1 MLIILPKRRFG
12 ADRSRVIRKH
22 LLHLGVLETN
32 LRRGRRR
39 ARGGLLLRGVL
50 RGGLLAGTIFVVLTA
65 VDQLLGPLT
74 QAVWQW
80 SAFALAAGLA
90 VAVPWALL
98 STPSLIE
105 MARRAD
111 LHFGLSERAS
121 TALEVAHQTSRTADR
136 ASAEVGA
143 ALFRDAERHA
153 VRIEPRELVRLRLA
167 RELWLVLVLAVVA
180 AAVLFGAPQLRAV
193 GLGTPA
199 AVATELGNEELGE
212 VVTNLRRAAELLE
225 QEAERRD
232 DPYLEAVA
240 EAMVELGE
248 SIELGEISLSEAQ
261 QGIERL
267 LEHASRAYGL
277 EELQIE
283 EGDPLLTDAELT
295 PESEG
300 EMRSDD
306 PEGREGILGASA
318 AAANSEQ
325 SPLDQLLEQLEE
337 DAAAREAIGNLEG
350 SVTASYAA
358 QIEEASERR
367 ALQRVR
373 AEAAGG
379 QPLGGAQ
386 ESQAGESPFAGQGV
400 QPLEGETTEPNLEGI
415 DVGGEEVMLPGGE
428 VQADEQVQMDL
439 TPEADFTEVADTD
452 LEGANAWETGEE
464 AELRRDLLT
473 PRDRAVVSRYFE
485 QDEAEAS
492 SIN

>member
-1 MLIILPKRRFG
+1 MAQIG
-12 ADRSRVIRKH
+12 AGSIRKH
-22 LLHLGVLETN
+22 LLPLGVLETN

-50 RGGLLAGTIFVVLTA
+50 WGGLLAGTIFVVLTV

-74 QAVWQW
+74 QSVWQW

-121 TALEVAHQTSRTADR
+121 TALEIAHGASRTAQVDR

-153 VRIEPRELVRLRLA
+153 VHIEPRELVRLRLA

-180 AAVLFGAPQLRAV
+180 AAVQFGVPQLRAV

-283 EGDPLLTDAELT
+283 EGDPLLTDPDLST
-295 PESEG
+295 ESEG

-318 AAANSEQ
+318 AAANSDQ
-325 SPLDQLLEQLEE
+325 SPLNQLLERLEE

-400 QPLEGETTEPNLEGI
+400 QPLEGEAAGPDLEGI

-452 LEGANAWETGEE
+452 LEGTNAWEAGEE
-464 AELRRDLLT
+464 TELRRDLLT

>member
-1 MLIILPKRRFG
+1 M
-12 ADRSRVIRKH
+12 
-22 LLHLGVLETN
+22 
-32 LRRGRRR
+32 
-39 ARGGLLLRGVL
+39 
-50 RGGLLAGTIFVVLTA
+50 VLTV

-74 QAVWQW
+74 QSVWQW

-121 TALEVAHQTSRTADR
+121 TALEIAHEASRTARVDR

-153 VRIEPRELVRLRLA
+153 VHIEPRELVRLRLA

-180 AAVLFGAPQLRAV
+180 AAVQFGVPQLRAV

-283 EGDPLLTDAELT
+283 EGDPLLTDPDLT
-295 PESEG
+295 TESEG

-318 AAANSEQ
+318 AAANSDQSQ

-400 QPLEGETTEPNLEGI
+400 QPLEGEAAGPDLEGI

-452 LEGANAWETGEE
+452 LEGTNAWETGEE

-485 QDEAEAS
+485 RDEAEAS

>member
-1 MLIILPKRRFG
+1 M
-12 ADRSRVIRKH
+12 
-22 LLHLGVLETN
+22 
-32 LRRGRRR
+32 
-39 ARGGLLLRGVL
+39 RGVL
-50 RGGLLAGTIFVVLTA
+50 WGGLLAGTIFVALTV

-74 QAVWQW
+74 QSVWQW

-121 TALEVAHQTSRTADR
+121 TALEIAHEASRTARVDR

-153 VRIEPRELVRLRLA
+153 VHIEPRELVRLRLA

-180 AAVLFGAPQLRAV
+180 AAVQFGVPQLRAV

-283 EGDPLLTDAELT
+283 EGDPLLTDPDLT
-295 PESEG
+295 TESEG

-318 AAANSEQ
+318 AAANSDQSQ

-400 QPLEGETTEPNLEGI
+400 QPLEGEAAGPDLEGI

-452 LEGANAWETGEE
+452 LEGTNAWETGEE

-485 QDEAEAS
+485 RDEAEAS

>member
-1 MLIILPKRRFG
+1 
-12 ADRSRVIRKH
+12 
-22 LLHLGVLETN
+22 
-32 LRRGRRR
+32 
-39 ARGGLLLRGVL
+39 
-50 RGGLLAGTIFVVLTA
+50 
-65 VDQLLGPLT
+65 
-74 QAVWQW
+74 
-80 SAFALAAGLA
+80 
-90 VAVPWALL
+90 
-98 STPSLIE
+98 
-105 MARRAD
+105 
-111 LHFGLSERAS
+111 
-121 TALEVAHQTSRTADR
+121 
-136 ASAEVGA
+136 
-143 ALFRDAERHA
+143 
-153 VRIEPRELVRLRLA
+153 
-167 RELWLVLVLAVVA
+167 
-180 AAVLFGAPQLRAV
+180 
-193 GLGTPA
+193 
-199 AVATELGNEELGE
+199 VATELGNEELGE

-248 SIELGEISLSEAQ
+248 SIELGEISVSEAQ

-277 EELQIE
+277 EELRIE
-283 EGDPLLTDAELT
+283 EGDPLLTDPDLT
-295 PESEG
+295 AESEG

-318 AAANSEQ
+318 AAANSDQ
-325 SPLDQLLEQLEE
+325 SPLDQLLERLEE

-400 QPLEGETTEPNLEGI
+400 QPLEGEAAGPDLEGI

-452 LEGANAWETGEE
+452 LEGTNAWETGEE

>member
-1 MLIILPKRRFG
+1 MARIG
-12 ADRSRVIRKH
+12 AGSIRKH
-22 LLHLGVLETN
+22 LLPLGVLETN

-50 RGGLLAGTIFVVLTA
+50 WGGLLAGASFVVLTV

-74 QAVWQW
+74 QSVWLW

-121 TALEVAHQTSRTADR
+121 TALEVAHGTSRTADR

-153 VRIEPRELVRLRLA
+153 VQIEPRELVRLRLA

-180 AAVLFGAPQLRAV
+180 AAVQFGVPQLRAV

-283 EGDPLLTDAELT
+283 EGDPLLTDSDLT
-295 PESEG
+295 SESEG

-318 AAANSEQ
+318 AAANSSQ
-325 SPLDQLLEQLEE
+325 SSPLDQLLEQLEE

-350 SVTASYAA
+350 SATASYAA

-400 QPLEGETTEPNLEGI
+400 QPLEGEAAGPNLEGI

-452 LEGANAWETGEE
+452 LEGANAWEAGEE

>member
-1 MLIILPKRRFG
+1 M
-12 ADRSRVIRKH
+12 
-22 LLHLGVLETN
+22 
-32 LRRGRRR
+32 
-39 ARGGLLLRGVL
+39 RGVL
-50 RGGLLAGTIFVVLTA
+50 WGGLLAGTIFVVLTV

-74 QAVWQW
+74 QSVWLW

-121 TALEVAHQTSRTADR
+121 TALEVAHGTSRTAQVDR

-153 VRIEPRELVRLRLA
+153 VQIEPRELVRLGLA

-180 AAVLFGAPQLRAV
+180 ATVQFGVPQLRAV

-248 SIELGEISLSEAQ
+248 SIELGEISVSEAQ

-277 EELQIE
+277 EELHIE
-283 EGDPLLTDAELT
+283 EGDPLLTDPDL
-295 PESEG
+295 PLESEG
-300 EMRSDD
+300 EMGSDD

-318 AAANSEQ
+318 AAANSDQ

-337 DAAAREAIGNLEG
+337 DAAAREAMGNLEG

-400 QPLEGETTEPNLEGI
+400 QPLEGESAEPNLEGI

-452 LEGANAWETGEE
+452 LEGANAWEAGEE

>member
-1 MLIILPKRRFG
+1 MAQIG
-12 ADRSRVIRKH
+12 AGSIRKH
-22 LLHLGVLETN
+22 LLPLGVLETN

-50 RGGLLAGTIFVVLTA
+50 WGGLLAGTIFVVLTV

-74 QAVWQW
+74 QSVWQW

-121 TALEVAHQTSRTADR
+121 TALEIAHEASRTARVDR

-153 VRIEPRELVRLRLA
+153 VQIEPRELVRLRLA

-180 AAVLFGAPQLRAV
+180 ATVQFGVPQLRAV

-283 EGDPLLTDAELT
+283 EGDPLLTDPDLT
-295 PESEG
+295 TESEG
-300 EMRSDD
+300 EMRGDD

-318 AAANSEQ
+318 AAANSDQSQ

-400 QPLEGETTEPNLEGI
+400 QPLEGEAAGPDLEGI

-439 TPEADFTEVADTD
+439 TPEADFTEVVDTD
-452 LEGANAWETGEE
+452 LEGANAWEAGEE